1 MSSLDRQN
9 NSLFHEKDN
18 PCLLVIIAGFL
29 GSGKTT
35 LLKRFIDW
43 ETNRGN
49 KPCVVMSEFG
59 DLDIDSTL
67 LSSHQIRLKSITGG
81 CACCD
86 LREELVNALTEITG
100 EARGATIFMES
111 TGVGDPAGIMEAVK
125 PLVDSGAVLIGNVI
139 VVYDASRRLLE
150 GKDSELVERQLK
162 TADTIL
168 INKSDLMSPLEI
180 QEAVDTIGAIN
191 PSAEIT
197 ATSQCSIDIK
207 KALGIC
213 SSVKAVEGTKSTSGT
228 FRSFGFQIEDPLSQK
243 ALEKWLKNLPPSV
256 IRAKGFVKLD
266 GQKGFFEVQATRGFV
281 NIAPVSTTANL
292 QTTLILIAHPMRTDR
307 LVRGLMGC
315 VA

>member
-1 MSSLDRQN
+1 MSSPDRQN
-9 NSLFHEKDN
+9 NSVSHKEDK

-49 KPCVVMSEFG
+49 KPYVVMSEFG
-59 DLDIDSTL
+59 DLDIDGAS
-67 LSSHQIRLKSITGG
+67 LSDRAVKLVSITGG

-86 LREELVNALTEITG
+86 LREELSGSISQITV
-100 EARGATIFMES
+100 EAQGATILMES
-111 TGVGDPAGIMEAVK
+111 TGVGDPAGIIEAVK
-125 PLVDSGAVLIGNVI
+125 PLIDSGALLIGNVI

-168 INKSDLMSPLEI
+168 INKSELMSPPEI

-191 PSAEIT
+191 PSAEIM
-197 ATSQCSIDIK
+197 ATIQCSIDVGKI
-207 KALGIC
+207 LGKR
-213 SSVKAVEGTKSTSGT
+213 SAVKAVEGTKATSDT
-228 FRSFGFQIEDPLSQK
+228 FRSFGFQIGDPLSQK

-256 IRAKGFVKLD
+256 IRAKGFVKLE

-281 NIAPVSTTANL
+281 NIAPASTTADL
-292 QTTLILIAHPMRTDR
+292 QSTLILIAHPMRTDR
-307 LVRGLMGC
+307 LVRGLMEC